1 MSSELAAEPRNPR
14 AGTVIDDPGRETGR
28 MRVSV
33 FGLGYVGCVSA
44 ACLADRGHPVIG
56 VDVNPAKTDFLRQG
70 KAPVVEERIGEL
82 TAAVVASGV
91 LTVSDDVVAA
101 VTNTDISI
109 VCVGT
114 PSAPGGG
121 LSTEY
126 LERASAEIGA
136 ALADKD
142 DWHVVA
148 FRSTMVPGTCE
159 RILVPILEQASG
171 KRAGVDFGVCVNP
184 EFLRE
189 GTSVW
194 DFENPPKTVVGQ
206 SDERSGEAVMSLYD
220 GLGGPRFRVPIA
232 VAEMTKYVDNSFH
245 ALKVVF
251 GNEIGALCA
260 SLGLD
265 SHAVMDI
272 FLADTK
278 LNLSAAYL
286 RPGFA
291 FGGSCLPKD
300 VRALTHTARQ
310 HDVELPVLSNVLA
323 SNEMQ
328 VRRAVDLVMATGR
341 RKVGIFGLSFKSG
354 TDDLR
359 ESPMVELAERLIG
372 KGHDVRIYDSNVAL
386 SRLIGANRAYIE
398 EHLPHIGELLTGD
411 IEEVLAHGEVF
422 IAGTSE
428 PAVVDAID
436 RVGPAHTVID
446 LVRLPG
452 ASTRRHATGYVGIG
466 W

>member
-1 MSSELAAEPRNPR
+1 M
-14 AGTVIDDPGRETGR
+14 
-28 MRVSV
+28 
-33 FGLGYVGCVSA
+33 
-44 ACLADRGHPVIG
+44 
-56 VDVNPAKTDFLRQG
+56 
-70 KAPVVEERIGEL
+70 
-82 TAAVVASGV
+82 
-91 LTVSDDVVAA
+91 
-101 VTNTDISI
+101 
-109 VCVGT
+109 CVGT

-126 LERASAEIGA
+126 LERASEEIGA

-251 GNEIGALCA
+251 ANEIGAVCS

-278 LNLSAAYL
+278 LNISAAYL
-286 RPGFA
+286 RPGFRLRRLVPA
-291 FGGSCLPKD
+291 QG
-300 VRALTHTARQ
+300 RAGAHPHRPPAR
-310 HDVELPVLSNVLA
+310 
-323 SNEMQ
+323 
-328 VRRAVDLVMATGR
+328 RRAAGALERARLQRDAPAPR
-341 RKVGIFGLSFKSG
+341 RS
-354 TDDLR
+354 
-359 ESPMVELAERLIG
+359 
-372 KGHDVRIYDSNVAL
+372 
-386 SRLIGANRAYIE
+386 
-398 EHLPHIGELLTGD
+398 
-411 IEEVLAHGEVF
+411 
-422 IAGTSE
+422 TS
-428 PAVVDAID
+428 
-436 RVGPAHTVID
+436 
-446 LVRLPG
+446 
-452 ASTRRHATGYVGIG
+452 
-466 W
+466 